1 MWHMGTWDDPLVT
14 RGGDTRS
21 GRSVVPYT
29 VHVARPAPARPL
41 PAGTIR
47 VTIHM
52 HGSHQG
58 PSAAHRT
65 LHYNVTSG

>member
-29 VHVARPAPARPL
+29 VHVPPARPRARS
-41 PAGTIR
+41 PRVRYNRAGR
-47 VTIHM
+47 R
-52 HGSHQG
+52 
-58 PSAAHRT
+58 AF
-65 LHYNVTSG
+65 

>member
-29 VHVARPAPARPL
+29 GHGPPGRAPAPRPRYDTT
-41 PAGTIR
+41 GR
-47 VTIHM
+47 
-52 HGSHQG
+52 GG
-58 PSAAHRT
+58 EAAF
-65 LHYNVTSG
+65 